1 MVSPENEPSKNQSSE
16 LLPSDKSQH
25 PTLSP
30 FRERIHEIIFGADD
44 FAGAFFDVVLL
55 ILIVAS
61 ITVVCLDTVPGIGK
75 PGGGADDVLVVSTNE
90 MGKDVLIPVG
100 PYHAI
105 LSTLSWIFT
114 IIFTAEYFV
123 RLYCVRRPLRYAFSF
138 WGIIDLLSFLPDY
151 LLLGING
158 RQGLFTVIR
167 SLRLLRA
174 FRIFKLG
181 WFQNEAEDLGNAVWR
196 SRAKITVFITVVM
209 ILVTVSGT
217 LMYEIETWQAGPNP
231 TGGPTSQFES
241 IPDGIYWAIV
251 TMTTVGYGDIVPI
264 SVPGKI
270 LSAVLIL
277 IGYSLIIVPTGFVS
291 AEIIGRKQGAAASN
305 RTCSSCLA
313 KGHDDDAGYCKLC
326 GQPLAELAA
335 AKQPGTKTAPET

>member
-1 MVSPENEPSKNQSSE
+1 MVSPNNQPPRSQPPE
-16 LLPSDKSQH
+16 LLPSDDSQH
-25 PTLSP
+25 PTVSP
-30 FRERIHEIIFGADD
+30 FRQRIHEIIFGADD
-44 FAGAFFDVVLL
+44 FAGALFDVVLL
-55 ILIVAS
+55 ILIIAS
-61 ITVVCLDTVPGIGK
+61 IVVVCLDTVPEIGRDEFDLRK
-75 PGGGADDVLVVSTNE
+75 P
-90 MGKDVLIPVG
+90 G
-100 PYHAI
+100 PYHGI
-105 LSTLSWIFT
+105 LSMLSWIFT
-114 IIFTAEYFV
+114 FFFTAEYLV

-151 LLLGING
+151 LLLGFSG
-158 RQGLFTVIR
+158 RFTQGSFTVIR

-217 LMYEIETWQAGPNP
+217 LMYEIESWQGLVANN
-231 TGGPTSQFES
+231 TDDATVQKASQFES

-251 TMTTVGYGDIVPI
+251 TMTTVGYGDIVPTTTL
-264 SVPGKI
+264 GKI

-291 AEIIGRKQGAAASN
+291 AEIIGSKQGVATLN
-305 RTCSSCLA
+305 RACLSCLA
-313 KGHDDDAGYCKLC
+313 KGHDDDAAFCKFC
-326 GQPLAELAA
+326 GQPIADLAA
-335 AKQPGTKTAPET
+335 AEPLEAKTDLKT

>member
-1 MVSPENEPSKNQSSE
+1 MVSQKNEPPAKQKLE
-16 LLPSDKSQH
+16 PSQGDEPQH
-25 PTLSP
+25 PIVSP
-30 FRERIHEIIFGADD
+30 FRQRIHEIIFGADD
-44 FAGAFFDVVLL
+44 FAGALFDVVLL

-61 ITVVCLDTVPGIGK
+61 IVVVALDTVPDIGRTFA
-75 PGGGADDVLVVSTNE
+75 PGQPGNY
-90 MGKDVLIPVG
+90 IPG
-100 PYHAI
+100 PYHGI

-114 IIFTAEYFV
+114 IIFTAEYLV
-123 RLYCVRRPLRYAFSF
+123 RLYCVRRPLKYAFSF

-151 LLLGING
+151 LLLGFSG
-158 RQGLFTVIR
+158 RFTQGSFTVIR

-217 LMYEIETWQAGPNP
+217 LMYEIESWGRDTSNP
-231 TGGPTSQFES
+231 TGISASQFES

-251 TMTTVGYGDIVPI
+251 TMTTVGYGDIVPTT
-264 SVPGKI
+264 VLGKI

-291 AEIIGRKQGAAASN
+291 AEIIGGKQGTSTSD
-305 RTCSSCLA
+305 RTCSSCQTT
-313 KGHDDDAGYCKLC
+313 GHDNDAAYCKFC
-326 GQPLAELAA
+326 GQPM
-335 AKQPGTKTAPET
+335 APLSNLKPADA

>member
-1 MVSPENEPSKNQSSE
+1 MVSPNDNPSENQSSE
-16 LLPSDKSQH
+16 LLPSDQSQ
-25 PTLSP
+25 PPKVSP

-44 FAGAFFDVVLL
+44 FAGTLFDVVLL
-55 ILIVAS
+55 IVIVAS
-61 ITVVCLDTVPGIGK
+61 IVVVCLDTVPGVGKHPDNFDK
-75 PGGGADDVLVVSTNE
+75 PGPHHGT
-90 MGKDVLIPVG
+90 
-100 PYHAI
+100 

-114 IIFTAEYFV
+114 IIFTAEYLV
-123 RLYCVRRPLRYAFSF
+123 RLYCVRRPLRYALSF

-151 LLLGING
+151 LLIGFSG
-158 RQGLFTVIR
+158 RQGMFTVIR

-217 LMYEIETWQAGPNP
+217 LMYEIETWQGVDPDNP
-231 TGGPTSQFES
+231 TAISTSEFES

-251 TMTTVGYGDIVPI
+251 TMTTVGYGDIVPTTTL
-264 SVPGKI
+264 GKI

-291 AEIIGRKQGAAASN
+291 AEIIGHKKGVTLSN
-305 RTCSSCLA
+305 RSCLA
-313 KGHDDDAGYCKLC
+313 CLAIGHDDDAIYCKLC
-326 GQPLAELAA
+326 GQPLAELADVSEPDA
-335 AKQPGTKTAPET
+335 NTDPVT

>member
-1 MVSPENEPSKNQSSE
+1 MVSQNNDPSKKQSSE
-16 LLPSDKSQH
+16 LLPGNKSQ
-25 PTLSP
+25 PPSVSP
-30 FRERIHEIIFGADD
+30 FRQRIHEIIFGADD
-44 FAGAFFDVVLL
+44 FAGALFDVVLL

-61 ITVVCLDTVPGIGK
+61 IVVVCLDTVPDIGRDPDVLGK
-75 PGGGADDVLVVSTNE
+75 PG
-90 MGKDVLIPVG
+90 
-100 PYHAI
+100 PYHGI

-114 IIFTAEYFV
+114 IIFTAEYLV
-123 RLYCVRRPLRYAFSF
+123 RLYCVRRPLRYVFSF

-151 LLLGING
+151 LLLGFSG
-158 RQGLFTVIR
+158 RQGTFTVIR

-217 LMYEIETWQAGPNP
+217 LMYEIESWQGVDANNP
-231 TGGPTSQFES
+231 TAISTSQFES

-251 TMTTVGYGDIVPI
+251 TMTTVGYGDIVPTT
-264 SVPGKI
+264 VLGKI

-291 AEIIGRKQGAAASN
+291 AEIIGHKKGVTLSN
-305 RTCSSCLA
+305 RSCLSCRA
-313 KGHDDDAGYCKLC
+313 IGHDDDAIYCKLC
-326 GQPLAELAA
+326 GQPLEELADVSESE
-335 AKQPGTKTAPET
+335 TKTDLKT

>member
-1 MVSPENEPSKNQSSE
+1 MVSPNNNPSKNQPSE
-16 LLPSDKSQH
+16 SLPSGGSPPPK
-25 PTLSP
+25 LSP

-44 FAGAFFDVVLL
+44 FAGALFDVVLL
-55 ILIVAS
+55 IVIVAS
-61 ITVVCLDTVPGIGK
+61 IVVVCLDTVPDIGRK
-75 PGGGADDVLVVSTNE
+75 LDPSEPGKYS
-90 MGKDVLIPVG
+90 PG
-100 PYHAI
+100 PYHPI

-114 IIFTAEYFV
+114 IFFTAEYFV

-151 LLLGING
+151 LLLGSSG
-158 RQGLFTVIR
+158 FTQGSFTVIR
-167 SLRLLRA
+167 SLRLLRV

-209 ILVTVSGT
+209 ILVTVAGT
-217 LMYEIETWQAGPNP
+217 LMYEIEGWAVNA
-231 TGGPTSQFES
+231 SDNQFES

-251 TMTTVGYGDIVPI
+251 TMTTVGYGDIVPTTAL
-264 SVPGKI
+264 GKI

-291 AEIIGRKQGAAASN
+291 AEIIGRKKGVSLSN
-305 RTCSSCLA
+305 RSCLSCLA
-313 KGHDDDAGYCKLC
+313 TGHDDDAIYCKLC
-326 GQPLAELAA
+326 GQPLAELEDVSE
-335 AKQPGTKTAPET
+335 PGTKTDLDT

>member
-1 MVSPENEPSKNQSSE
+1 MVSPNDNPSKNQSSE
-16 LLPSDKSQH
+16 LLPGDKPPP
-25 PTLSP
+25 PTVSP

-44 FAGAFFDVVLL
+44 FAGALFDVVLL

-61 ITVVCLDTVPGIGK
+61 IVVVCLDTVPDIGRT
-75 PGGGADDVLVVSTNE
+75 DDPKV
-90 MGKDVLIPVG
+90 PG
-100 PYHAI
+100 PYHGI
-105 LSTLSWIFT
+105 LSTLSWTFT
-114 IIFTAEYFV
+114 IIFTAEYLL
-123 RLYCVRRPLRYAFSF
+123 RLYCVRRPLRYVFSF
-138 WGIIDLLSFLPDY
+138 WGIIDLLSFMPDY
-151 LLLGING
+151 LLVGFSG
-158 RQGLFTVIR
+158 RQGMFTVIR

-217 LMYEIETWQAGPNP
+217 LMYEIETWRGVDIDDP
-231 TGGPTSQFES
+231 TGGSSSQFES

-251 TMTTVGYGDIVPI
+251 TMTTVGYGDIVPTTTL
-264 SVPGKI
+264 GKI

-291 AEIIGRKQGAAASN
+291 AEIIGHKKGVTLSN
-305 RTCSSCLA
+305 RSCLSCLA
-313 KGHDDDAGYCKLC
+313 TGHDDDALYCKLC
-326 GQPLAELAA
+326 GKPLAELADVSDSETI
-335 AKQPGTKTAPET
+335 PDPKT